1 MSHEIRTPMNAIL
14 GLLQL
19 LERTPLDQE
28 QQDYAAKTTA
38 AARSLLGLLNDI
50 LDFSKIEADKM
61 TLDLQPF
68 SLDALLG
75 SLSVLLSASRQGKAV
90 EIVFDLPQRL
100 PDCLLGDSLR
110 LQQVLTNLCSNAL
123 KFTAQG
129 EIVLRVETLTQTAS
143 HATLRFSVTDT
154 GIGIS
159 GDLHDKLFHSFSQA
173 ESSTTRRFGGT
184 GLGLAISQ
192 RIVQMMGGEI
202 ALQSQLGEGSTFS
215 FSLELPI
222 VSGEA
227 APMMPPRLSVW
238 ISESHPATREAL
250 LGLCRSLGW
259 QSHAFADTASLCEAL
274 QAHTASTPPCQL
286 AVIDSRQAD
295 SDSRQACEAL
305 RARFPALPVILLT
318 AEPQARR
325 QTDGSATSWL
335 VKPLTA
341 GMLQDAANRMLHTT
355 PATADAAADTATDTR
370 SPPALSGLRLLL
382 VEDNA
387 TNRLIA
393 QGLLGK
399 DGAEIDIA
407 ENGAE
412 AVAAV
417 AKAAR
422 PYDAVLMDLQMP
434 VMDGMAATREIR
446 HTLGQTRL
454 PIIAMTAN
462 ALASDRAQCLAAG
475 MNDHIGKPFVLA
487 ELRQLLLKHIAAN
500 HAANGPAR

>member
-1 MSHEIRTPMNAIL
+1 
-14 GLLQL
+14 
-19 LERTPLDQE
+19 
-28 QQDYAAKTTA
+28 
-38 AARSLLGLLNDI
+38 
-50 LDFSKIEADKM
+50 M
-61 TLDLQPF
+61 TLDPQPF

-75 SLSVLLSASRQGKAV
+75 SLSVLLSASRQHKPV
-90 EIVFDLPQRL
+90 EIVFDLPQPL
-100 PDCLLGDSLR
+100 PDCLLGDSMR
-110 LQQVLTNLCSNAL
+110 LQQVLTNLGSNAL
-123 KFTAQG
+123 KFTEQG
-129 EIVLRVETLTQTAS
+129 EILVRVEALAQTAS
-143 HATLRFSVTDT
+143 HVTLRFSVTDT

-159 GDLHDKLFHSFSQA
+159 RDLHDKLFHSFSQA

-202 ALQSQLGEGSTFS
+202 ELQSQPGKGSTFS
-215 FSLELPI
+215 FRLELP
-222 VSGEA
+222 VVNET
-227 APMMPPRLSVW
+227 APPTLAGLTVW
-238 ISESHPATREAL
+238 LSESHPATRQAL
-250 LGLCRSLGW
+250 LGLCHGLGW
-259 QSHAFADTASLCEAL
+259 QSHVFADAASLHAAL
-274 QAHTASTPPCQL
+274 QAHTGSTPPCQL
-286 AVIDSRQAD
+286 ALLDSLPAD
-295 SDSRQACEAL
+295 DSRQACKLL

-325 QTDGSATSWL
+325 QTDDPATAWL

-341 GMLQDAANRMLHTT
+341 GMLQDAANLVLQ
-355 PATADAAADTATDTR
+355 PPTAANNASPGTATGTD
-370 SPPALSGLRLLL
+370 SAPALSGLRLLL

-387 TNRLIA
+387 TNRMIA

-399 DGAEIDIA
+399 DGAQIDIA

-417 AKAAR
+417 ARATA

-475 MNDHIGKPFVLA
+475 MSDHIGKPFVLA

-500 HAANGPAR
+500 RAASNTPR